1 MDDYAKRLSR
11 AAESLLENETVTAD
25 LDTEAANAL
34 LAWGQDCVERIVR
47 DSVGLGDAA
56 AEEAIALRL
65 KAMRRL
71 MRQVNRWVAGQKAA
85 GADLVQPPWPKMLEQ
100 AAIIYGQDYALPEAG
115 QLEMF
120 LAQNATLLSHPEQ
133 LIVSLRQYIERFNKE
148 QST

>member
-1 MDDYAKRLSR
+1 
-11 AAESLLENETVTAD
+11 
-25 LDTEAANAL
+25 
-34 LAWGQDCVERIVR
+34 
-47 DSVGLGDAA
+47 LGDAA

-133 LIVSLRQYIERFNKE
+133 LIVSLRQYIESF
-148 QST
+148 